1 MRTGAFRRSLWPSVV
16 RHLSSSAASLPEG
29 LREITS
35 VPRTPSWS
43 LKELHQDGAH
53 FDAADTVLTEEKTYV
68 PYAADW
74 NPKLRE
80 LAELCHLHVE
90 DEKLPSLLK
99 DVESIIQ
106 CTKTI
111 QAMTLNENIDDVYAK
126 SDFDAGVVAPLRD
139 DVVTEGDC
147 VEKVLVNAAEKSGY
161 YFKVPKVLQD

>member
-1 MRTGAFRRSLWPSVV
+1 MRASVV
-16 RHLSSSAASLPEG
+16 LARRALRATSVRCLSSAASLPEG
-29 LREITS
+29 LREISS

-43 LKELHQDGAH
+43 LKELHQDGAQL
-53 FDAADTVLTEEKTYV
+53 DAAATVLTEE
-68 PYAADW
+68 
-74 NPKLRE
+74 KLRE

-90 DEKLPSLLK
+90 DEKLPGLLK

-126 SDFDAGVVAPLRD
+126 SDFDAGVVAPLRE

-147 VEKVLVNAAEKSGY
+147 AEKVLANAAEKSGY

>member
-1 MRTGAFRRSLWPSVV
+1 MRISVATARQLHRAVRRSLQASTT
-16 RHLSSSAASLPEG
+16 RCFSSTAAPLPEG
-29 LREITS
+29 LREISS

-43 LKELHQDGAH
+43 LKELHQDGELN
-53 FDAADTVLTEEKTYV
+53 AADTVLTEE
-68 PYAADW
+68 
-74 NPKLRE
+74 KLRE
-80 LAELCHLHVE
+80 LAELCHLHVK
-90 DEKLPSLLK
+90 DEKLPGLLK

-147 VEKVLVNAAEKSGY
+147 AEKVLANAAEKSGY

>member
-1 MRTGAFRRSLWPSVV
+1 MRASVASARRALRATSV
-16 RHLSSSAASLPEG
+16 RCLSSAASLPEG
-29 LREITS
+29 LREISS

-43 LKELHQDGAH
+43 LKELHQDGAQL
-53 FDAADTVLTEEKTYV
+53 DAAATVLTEE
-68 PYAADW
+68 
-74 NPKLRE
+74 KLRE

-90 DEKLPSLLK
+90 NEKLPGLLK

-126 SDFDAGVVAPLRD
+126 SDFDAGVVAPLRE

-147 VEKVLVNAAEKSGY
+147 AEKVLANAAEKSGY

>member
-1 MRTGAFRRSLWPSVV
+1 MRQLHRRALRTSAA
-16 RHLSSSAASLPEG
+16 RGLSSTAAPLPEG
-29 LREITS
+29 LREIVS

-43 LKELHQDGAH
+43 LKELHQEGAQLN
-53 FDAADTVLTEEKTYV
+53 AADSVLTEE
-68 PYAADW
+68 
-74 NPKLRE
+74 KLRE

-90 DEKLPSLLK
+90 DEKLPGLLK

-111 QAMTLNENIDDVYAK
+111 QAMTLNENMDDVYAK
-126 SDFDAGVVAPLRD
+126 SDFDAGVVAPLRE

-147 VEKVLVNAAEKSGY
+147 AEKVLANAAEKSGY

>member
-1 MRTGAFRRSLWPSVV
+1 MRTSVAAARQLHGAVRRTL
-16 RHLSSSAASLPEG
+16 RSSTARCFSSTTAPLPEG
-29 LREITS
+29 LREISS

-43 LKELHQDGAH
+43 LKELHQDGAQLN
-53 FDAADTVLTEEKTYV
+53 AAETVLTEE
-68 PYAADW
+68 
-74 NPKLRE
+74 KLRE

-90 DEKLPSLLK
+90 DEKLPGLLK
-99 DVESIIQ
+99 EVESIIQ

-147 VEKVLVNAAEKSGY
+147 AEKVLANAAEKSGY

>member
-1 MRTGAFRRSLWPSVV
+1 MRTSVAAARQLHGAVQRTLRSATV
-16 RHLSSSAASLPEG
+16 RCFSSTTAPLPEG
-29 LREITS
+29 LREISS

-43 LKELHQDGAH
+43 LKELHQDGAQLN
-53 FDAADTVLTEEKTYV
+53 AAETVLTEE
-68 PYAADW
+68 
-74 NPKLRE
+74 KLRE

-90 DEKLPSLLK
+90 NEKLPGLLK

-126 SDFDAGVVAPLRD
+126 SDFDTGVVAPLRD
-139 DVVTEGDC
+139 DDVTESDC
-147 VEKVLVNAAEKSGY
+147 AEKVLANAAEKSGY

>member
-1 MRTGAFRRSLWPSVV
+1 MMQTTVATLSAVLRRAIRP
-16 RHLSSSAASLPEG
+16 RIARYLSSSAASLPEG

-43 LKELHQDGAH
+43 LKELHQDGAQ
-53 FDAADTVLTEEKTYV
+53 FDAADTVLTEE
-68 PYAADW
+68 
-74 NPKLRE
+74 KLRE
-80 LAELCHLHVE
+80 LAELCHLHVD
-90 DEKLPSLLK
+90 DEKLPGLLK

-147 VEKVLVNAAEKSGY
+147 VEKVLANAAEKSGY

>member
-1 MRTGAFRRSLWPSVV
+1 MAIARQLRGAARRALRASAARCL
-16 RHLSSSAASLPEG
+16 SSAATPLPEG

-43 LKELHQDGAH
+43 LKELHQAGTQLN
-53 FDAADTVLTEEKTYV
+53 AADTVLTEE
-68 PYAADW
+68 
-74 NPKLRE
+74 KLRE

-90 DEKLPSLLK
+90 DEKLPGLLK

-126 SDFDAGVVAPLRD
+126 SDFDAGVVAPLRE

-147 VEKVLVNAAEKSGY
+147 AEQVLANAAEKSGY

>member
-1 MRTGAFRRSLWPSVV
+1 MRQLHRCALRASAARG
-16 RHLSSSAASLPEG
+16 LSSTAAPLPEG

-43 LKELHQDGAH
+43 LKELHQEGTQLN
-53 FDAADTVLTEEKTYV
+53 AADSVLTEE
-68 PYAADW
+68 
-74 NPKLRE
+74 KLRE

-90 DEKLPSLLK
+90 DEKLPGLLK

-126 SDFDAGVVAPLRD
+126 SDFDAGVVAPLRE

-147 VEKVLVNAAEKSGY
+147 AEKVLANAAEKSGY